1 MKSGLH
7 RALATRRIDGQTG
20 RMADAR
26 DRDRTQVIDGNR
38 LTLLTEGPERLDALM
53 ALIDGAQCSLRL
65 LYYIYTADRTGALVR
80 DALIRAIDR
89 GVQVSLLIDGFGS
102 GRTHESYFRE
112 LHERGARFCRF
123 NPSYGRRYLLR
134 NHQKLALADGETDS
148 SRILIGG
155 FNIENGYFAKLDE
168 VGWRDL
174 GLLVEGPAAARV
186 VPYYDALMSWAL
198 NPRSRLKT
206 LRTVVRSY
214 SEHRGALQWLYGG
227 PMQLKSPWGLA
238 TLRDLAAASDLE
250 MIVAYFAPMGGVL
263 KRIGAVA
270 ARGRARVMIPAK
282 SDNPPTID
290 AARSTYARLLRY
302 RVRIFEYQ
310 ATKLHSKLLVMDDI
324 VHIGSSNFDLRS
336 LYLNMEMMLR
346 VDDPEFAQMMRNYFE
361 HELGNSL
368 EITPAVYKK
377 RATWAQR
384 LKWRIAW
391 FLVTSFDYTVTR
403 RLALRVP

>member
-1 MKSGLH
+1 MDVAEQ
-7 RALATRRIDGQTG
+7 RA
-20 RMADAR
+20 
-26 DRDRTQVIDGNR
+26 RTITIDGNR
-38 LTLLTEGPERLDALM
+38 LTPIIEGPDLLVALM
-53 ALIDGAQCSLRL
+53 KLIDEAKTSLRL

-134 NHQKLALADGETDS
+134 NHQKLALADGETKA

-155 FNIENGYFAKLDE
+155 FNIENGYFAKIDE

-186 VPYYDALMSWAL
+186 LPYYDALMGWSL
-198 NPRSRLKT
+198 SKRSKLKT
-206 LRTVVRSY
+206 LRAVVRQY
-214 SEHRGALQWLYGG
+214 SEHEGRLQWLFGG

-250 MIVAYFAPMGGVL
+250 MMVAYFAPMGGIL
-263 KRIGAVA
+263 DRIGAVA
-270 ARGRARVMIPAK
+270 RRGRARVIIPAK

-290 AARSTYARLLRY
+290 AARSTYGRLLKQ
-302 RVRIFEYQ
+302 RVQIFEYQ
-310 ATKLHSKLLVMDDI
+310 PTKLHSKLLVMDDI
-324 VHIGSSNFDLRS
+324 VHVGSSNFDLRS

-346 VDDPEFAQMMRNYFE
+346 VDDPEFAQLMRNYFE
-361 HELGNSL
+361 HELGSSL
-368 EITPAVYKK
+368 AITPAVYKAQ
-377 RATWAQR
+377 ATWFHR

-391 FLVTSFDYTVTR
+391 LLVASLDYTVTR